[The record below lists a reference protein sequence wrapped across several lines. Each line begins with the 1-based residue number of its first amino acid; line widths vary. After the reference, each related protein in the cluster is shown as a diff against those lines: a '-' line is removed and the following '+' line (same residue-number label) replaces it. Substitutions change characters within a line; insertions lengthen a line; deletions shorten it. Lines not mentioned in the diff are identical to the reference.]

1 MESLT
6 RSTKSGAVRAVL
18 GLGQRPRIRLQPDI
32 TPARRLAGRL
42 GRAQRPGPPARL
54 GLGRR
59 PGLAAGLAAGAL
71 AFLATACGTSPSPS
85 SGTAVPSGAEPSP
98 QGVQILR
105 DHKLPSGTLGTSC
118 VPQGSLRPTSP
129 LPPPGHMPAGPTMA
143 AIEKRGYLRVGVD
156 QTIDLTSY
164 RNPLNGQLE
173 GFDVDVARQIAQA
186 IFGNPDKIQFKAIT
200 SAQRIHVIQK
210 GQVDIVVDSMTI
222 TCARQRK
229 VDFSTD
235 YLNAG
240 QQVLVPINSK
250 VTGIGDLGGKKV
262 CADTGTT
269 SIQQIQAQPSH
280 PIPVAANNWT
290 DCLVMLEQGQVAA
303 ISTDNSVLAGLAA
316 QDPQTKLVGPLFTV
330 EQHGIAI
337 SQSAPDLVRFVNAV
351 LEQMRTDGTWTKL
364 YKTWFGT
371 RLGPV
376 PAPPTPLYRS

>member
-6 RSTKSGAVRAVL
+6 RSTKSGAVQAVPGRA
-18 GLGQRPRIRLQPDI
+18 QRPSIRLPSDV

-42 GRAQRPGPPARL
+42 GRAQRPGPPASP
-54 GLGRR
+54 GLGQR
-59 PGLAAGLAAGAL
+59 PGLAAGLTAGAL
-71 AFLATACGTSPSPS
+71 AFLVTACGTSPS
-85 SGTAVPSGAEPSP
+85 SGIAVPSGAEPSP

-105 DHKLPSGTLGTSC
+105 DQGLPSGTLGTSC
-118 VPQGSLRPTSP
+118 VPQGSLRPTGSP
-129 LPPPGHMPAGPTMA
+129 PPPGHMPAGSTMA

-173 GFDVDVARQIAQA
+173 GFDVDVARQIAKA
-186 IFGNPDKIQFKAIT
+186 IFGNANQIQFKAIT
-200 SAQRIHVIQK
+200 SAQRIPVIQQD
-210 GQVDIVVDSMTI
+210 QVDIVVDSMTI
-222 TCARQRK
+222 TCARQK
-229 VDFSTD
+229 YVDFSTD
-235 YLNAG
+235 YFNAG
-240 QQVLVPINSK
+240 QRVLVPINSK
-250 VTGIGDLGGKKV
+250 ATSIGDLGGKKV
-262 CADTGTT
+262 CADAGTT

-280 PIPVAANNWT
+280 PIPVAADNWT

-316 QDPQTKLVGPLFTV
+316 QDPQAKLVGPQFTV

-337 SQSAPDLVRFVNAV
+337 SKSAPDLVRFVNAV

-364 YKTWFGT
+364 YKAWFGI